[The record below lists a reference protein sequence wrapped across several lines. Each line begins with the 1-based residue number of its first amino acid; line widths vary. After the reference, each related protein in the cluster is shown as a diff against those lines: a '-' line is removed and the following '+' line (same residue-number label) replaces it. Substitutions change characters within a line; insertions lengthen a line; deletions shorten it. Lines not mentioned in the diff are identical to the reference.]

1 MHDIRESS
9 FECQFDSASRRRIAR
24 VRAWDAQ
31 EAVQLFVIE
40 LRADGVEEAGE
51 VVVAP
56 VSGGRR
62 SRTRVRKYRAA

>member
-9 FECQFDSASRRRIAR
+9 FQCQFDSAARRRVAR
-24 VRAWDAQ
+24 VRAWDAK
-31 EAVQLFVIE
+31 EALQLFVAD

-56 VSGGRR
+56 VRGGRR
-62 SRTRVRKYRAA
+62 SRARVRRAQVA